1 MAGQQ
6 SQCPVT
12 HPQAYL
18 RNTRVERCGRVKQ
31 VVFAA
36 FAAADSVM
44 HGPLSVHTVYLNYS
58 TYFPCVLAV
67 FLMVSLKT
75 SLAWH
80 ETKKTR
86 HRETKC
92 KSGIHL
98 PSILASS
105 CFDPLGPC
113 HLIIQQKWKQGKK
126 QYNWLIQKLFS
137 MSKTVLQTIVP
148 NSQMMTVVRI
158 HVPQDDCLFSVVSVH
173 SHLP

>member
-36 FAAADSVM
+36 FAAANSVM

-105 CFDPLGPC
+105 YFDPLGPC

-126 QYNWLIQKLFS
+126 TVQLAHSKVVFNVQDSLTNHSTKLS
-137 MSKTVLQTIVP
+137 
-148 NSQMMTVVRI
+148 N
-158 HVPQDDCLFSVVSVH
+158 DDCCKNPCS
-173 SHLP
+173 PR